1 MSLSETQEIMQFLQ
15 EIMALLNNVEFKT
28 KKLNSEMPQT
38 SRGLATFRELE
49 RVALRYVALARRIGV
64 PTEVEKAMD
73 AFSKLII
80 LITMAHMSMNMLM
93 RGTPA
98 GWLLGFAGVAMTALS
113 MGNPLEGY

>member
-1 MSLSETQEIMQFLQ
+1 MQVLQ
-15 EIMALLNNVEFKT
+15 EIMKLLNGVEIKT
-28 KKLNSEMPQT
+28 EKIQKDMPQT
-38 SRGLATFRELE
+38 TRGLQTFRELE
-49 RVALRYVALARRIGV
+49 RVALRYVALAQRIGV

-73 AFSKLII
+73 VFSKLII

-98 GWLLGFAGVAMTALS
+98 GWLMGIAGVAMTAMS